1 MQLLVLVGTVL
12 LSLLAAVGT
21 ASLLIAVLLRFMSKI
36 R

>member
-21 ASLLIAVLLRFMSKI
+21 ASLVLAVLLRFMSKI

>member
-21 ASLLIAVLLRFMSKI
+21 ASLFLAVLLRFMSKI